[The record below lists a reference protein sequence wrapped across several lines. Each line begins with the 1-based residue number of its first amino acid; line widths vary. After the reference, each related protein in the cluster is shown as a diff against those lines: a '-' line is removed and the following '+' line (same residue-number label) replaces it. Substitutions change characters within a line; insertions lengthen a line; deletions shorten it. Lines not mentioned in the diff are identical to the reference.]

1 MRYEVN
7 FVGHV
12 QGVGF
17 RATAHRLAVEQGIVG
32 WVRNEPDGSVQL
44 AIEGEPSDLDTFLDN
59 MRSRL
64 GGHIE
69 QEHTVQAQE
78 RGGYTGF
85 EIRH

>member
-17 RATAHRLAVEQGIVG
+17 RITAHRLAVELGVVG
-32 WVRNEPDGSVQL
+32 WVRNDPDGSVQL
-44 AIEGEPSDLDTFLDN
+44 AIEGERSQLDAFLN
-59 MRSRL
+59 EMRSRL
-64 GGHIE
+64 G
-69 QEHTVQAQE
+69 EHVEKERLAQAEE

-85 EIRH
+85 EIRQ